1 MKPTHLLAFWLLTSV
16 SMLRAQQVEPLTVT
30 NQEALYEAGMQC
42 LERFYLD
49 SALHYFVLLTGNLAL
64 YEDKDIPFEQEVLLR
79 KGEVLEKLDKDD
91 EALALLRQVS
101 DDAVVHQL
109 WDVQANAAL
118 SLARLHEK
126 LDFEETCRENLSQA
140 RQLIERH
147 GLKELRPRLAVR
159 LASYHRVF
167 GQRDSALIHVQTV
180 LDEAPRYNQRDLLAN
195 GHMLKAMLTH
205 DTAWQA
211 SVADFE
217 QAGQLWKEIGNYS
230 ASAFISLNIAKL
242 LYANDRGEQALRYS
256 DSSLVLAR
264 VAESLGYGEKSIY
277 WYNYQLRANV
287 FHDRGQHDSAWYY
300 LNTSY
305 ELQLEDT
312 YLANARQIAEIT
324 AEYKDE
330 QKNITIAEQSER
342 LRLQANQRR
351 LWLWLFVVALLSVA
365 ALLFLYMK
373 LRQANQ
379 NLGKALDYQMMLQS
393 EIHHRVKNNLQ
404 IIISLLELQSEQL
417 DDPLAKAGILQ
428 LSDRIYSIAAVHQ
441 MLYANDWTAPL
452 SISTYIQLLCDYY
465 RQLPGEGQQFRYHI
479 DAPERVFHIETMM
492 PLGIIIN
499 ELLTNSLKY
508 GRATD
513 RPLEIHIQFEDDKS
527 GVKLTYRDN
536 GPGFSTSVQPTQK
549 SLGTYLLESMAR
561 QLRGTVRTYNAG
573 GAVTEVAFSTKQR

>member
-1 MKPTHLLAFWLLTSV
+1 
-16 SMLRAQQVEPLTVT
+16 MLRAQQVEPLPIIDRGAVYQT
-30 NQEALYEAGMQC
+30 GMQY

-49 SALHYFVLLTGNLAL
+49 SALYHFELLMGDLEAS
-64 YEDKDIPFEQEVLLR
+64 EQTDTPLGLEVLLR
-79 KGEVLEKLDKDD
+79 KGEVLEKLDRDD
-91 EALALLRQVS
+91 EALTLLRQVS
-101 DDAVVHQL
+101 EDAVVNQQ
-109 WDVQANAAL
+109 WDVRVNAEL

-126 LDFEETCRENLSQA
+126 LDFEESCRENLAQA
-140 RQLIERH
+140 RRLINQH
-147 GLKELRPRLAVR
+147 GLKELRPHLAVR
-159 LASYHRVF
+159 LASYHRIF
-167 GQRDSALIHVQTV
+167 GQRDSAMLFVQTV

-195 GHMLKAMLTH
+195 GHMLKAMLTR

-211 SVADFE
+211 AVADFKA
-217 QAGQLWKEIGNYS
+217 AGQLWKQIGNYS
-230 ASAFISLNIAKL
+230 ASAAISLNIAKL
-242 LYANDRGEQALRYS
+242 LYANGRGEQALHYS

-264 VAESLGYGEKSIY
+264 VAEGLGYGDKSAY
-277 WYNYQLRANV
+277 WNNYQLRANV
-287 FHDRGQHDSAWYY
+287 FYDRGQHDSAWHY

-312 YLANARQIAEIT
+312 YLANARQVAEIT
-324 AEYKDE
+324 AKYEDE
-330 QKNITIAEQSER
+330 QKSITIAEQSER
-342 LRLQANQRR
+342 LRLEANQRR

-365 ALLFLYMK
+365 ALLFLYRK

-417 DDPLAKAGILQ
+417 HDPQAKAGILQ

-452 SISTYIQLLCDYY
+452 SISTYIELLCDYY

-492 PLGIIIN
+492 PMGIIIN

-508 GRATD
+508 GRAAD
-513 RPLEIHIQFEDDKS
+513 RPLEIHIRFEDDQA
-527 GVKLTYRDN
+527 GVKLTYQDN
-536 GPGFSTSVQPTQK
+536 GPGFGTSVLPTQK